1 MRNYST
7 NTYDY
12 VEKST
17 GIHVVKAATIYEG
30 KTVYALAKCDP
41 EDNFDLEFGKKLA
54 LKRLDQKIA
63 LKRAAH
69 SKEFIR
75 FCEKNLEFIEVER
88 KRLRKTIEDAKTA
101 RLDRLVE
108 ANMYNRE
115 INEMLDSV
123 GEDK

>member
-7 NTYDY
+7 HTYDY
-12 VEKST
+12 TKKST
-17 GIHVVKAATIYEG
+17 GIHVVKAVTLYEG
-30 KTVYALAKCDP
+30 KAVYALAKCDP
-41 EDNFDLEFGKKLA
+41 NDNFDIEFGKKLA

-75 FCEKNLEFIEVER
+75 FCEKNLEFIEAER
-88 KRLRKTIEDAKTA
+88 KRLRKVIEKAKTA

-108 ANMYNRE
+108 ANTCDKE
-115 INEMLDSV
+115 INEMLDSM
-123 GEDK
+123 GENK

>member
-7 NTYDY
+7 HTYDY

-17 GIHVVKAATIYEG
+17 GIHVVKAVTIYEG
-30 KTVYALAKCDP
+30 KAVYALAKCDP
-41 EDNFDLEFGKKLA
+41 NDNFDLEFGKKLA

-69 SKEFIR
+69 SKEFVR
-75 FCEKNLEFIEVER
+75 FCERNLEFVELER
-88 KRLRKTIEDAKTA
+88 KRLRKMIEDAKTA

-108 ANMYNRE
+108 ANMLDKE
-115 INEMLDSV
+115 IKEMLDSV
-123 GEDK
+123 GENK